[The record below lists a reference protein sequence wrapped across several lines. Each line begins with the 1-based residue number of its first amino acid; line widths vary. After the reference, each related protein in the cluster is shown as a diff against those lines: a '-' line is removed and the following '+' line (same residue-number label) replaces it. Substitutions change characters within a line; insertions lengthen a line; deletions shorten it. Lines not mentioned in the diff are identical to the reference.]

1 MIPASLT
8 NRATR
13 FAFCSAIAIAI
24 PLPHIRHVDDDHQ
37 LLAAVTDVLGTA
49 AHVTRVDS
57 PKITQRKLAAA
68 DPIDVA
74 VLDISLGS
82 ESRPELLPIIHNRD
96 PIPVTAFSANVETQ
110 ACDEGINAILARSCT
125 SLENL
130 PATMRDRL
138 VLPPAT
144 PIGEIA

>member
-1 MIPASLT
+1 VIRVSPT
-8 NRATR
+8 NRTTR
-13 FAFCSAIAIAI
+13 FAFGSAIAIAI

-37 LLAAVTDVLGTA
+37 LLAAVT
-49 AHVTRVDS
+49 RVDS
-57 PKITQRKLAAA
+57 PKITQRELAAA

-82 ESRPELLPIIHNRD
+82 ESRPELLSIIHNRD
-96 PIPVTAFSANVETQ
+96 AIPVTAFSVNVETQ

-144 PIGEIA
+144 PIEEIA